1 MNRIK
6 KIAVKSMDKL
16 MLSCDTATMLITKS
30 EYTKLTCIESLQLKM
45 HLAGC
50 KFCRRFKKQSE
61 LISYAIKQDLAP
73 PEKSNLKVKLSPQQK
88 EKLKESLKEG
98 E

>member
-1 MNRIK
+1 MNGLK

-30 EYTKLTCIESLQLKM
+30 EYKKLNCIENIQLKM
-45 HLAGC
+45 HLLGC

-61 LISYAIKQDLAP
+61 FISYAIKNDFANLDN
-73 PEKSNLKVKLSPQQK
+73 KNLKVELSDEQK
-88 EKLKESLKEG
+88 EKLKEKLKTEQ
-98 E
+98 